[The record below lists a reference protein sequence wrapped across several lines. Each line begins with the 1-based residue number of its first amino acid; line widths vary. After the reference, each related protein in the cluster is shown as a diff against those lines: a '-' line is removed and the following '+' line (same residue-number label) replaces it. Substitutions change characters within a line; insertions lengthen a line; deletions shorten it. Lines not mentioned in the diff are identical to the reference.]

1 MARTRHYKKIEKNIV
16 TRVGHGI
23 GAFFSA
29 IGRGFVK
36 FFHIFDK
43 KLTIMVVPHSNGKVI
58 NLQTNVFAVLMGI
71 VIVVGIILS
80 FIPFTRRSASTG
92 AEIARLRNENRETLA
107 SLDDLRDENNTL

>member
-1 MARTRHYKKIEKNIV
+1 
-16 TRVGHGI
+16 
-23 GAFFSA
+23 
-29 IGRGFVK
+29 
-36 FFHIFDK
+36 
-43 KLTIMVVPHSNGKVI
+43 MVVPHSNGKVI

-107 SLDDLRDENNTL
+107 SLDELRDENNTLLQTAKRFQTSLSQSLSILIKKNNV